1 MAPTYGWTG
10 DSSSSKT
17 VIISSRDN
25 NIAED
30 ISNRLKKSYLLT
42 LCRRP
47 TVGLTEVRRD
57 GKDNAAVA
65 KVIKKE
71 FMLKMDVMDQQEFI
85 HHMHTYASACWV
97 RSDSLRYL
105 HNPPLPG
112 SYRGCPPGPAGR

>member
-1 MAPTYGWTG
+1 MAPTYGW
-10 DSSSSKT
+10 SSSDNSKT

-30 ISNRLKKSYLLT
+30 ISSRLKKSFLLT

-85 HHMHTYASACWV
+85 NHMHTYASACWV
-97 RSDSLRYL
+97 SDDERRSQC
-105 HNPPLPG
+105 NV
-112 SYRGCPPGPAGR
+112 

>member
-1 MAPTYGWTG
+1 MAPTFGWNGTEG
-10 DSSSSKT
+10 NKT
-17 VIISSRDN
+17 VIISSQDN

-30 ISNRLKKSYLLT
+30 ITSRLKKSFLTT

-57 GKDNAAVA
+57 GKDTAAVA

-85 HHMHTYASACWV
+85 THMHTYASACWV
-97 RSDSLRYL
+97 IDISIIT
-105 HNPPLPG
+105 
-112 SYRGCPPGPAGR
+112 

>member
-1 MAPTYGWTG
+1 MAPTYGW
-10 DSSSSKT
+10 SSSDNSKT

-30 ISNRLKKSYLLT
+30 ISSRLKKSFLLT

-71 FMLKMDVMDQQEFI
+71 FMLKMDVMDQQDFI

-97 RSDSLRYL
+97 SSQTSLIV
-105 HNPPLPG
+105 
-112 SYRGCPPGPAGR
+112 